1 MGMMNEFS
9 AYSWQQ
15 QRLNRVSNRE
25 REKRGRDGV
34 RERRGVAIVQATIL
48 TTGWRGLLAQLHGP
62 VRSVAEKSGEV
73 AYAALDSRL
82 PVYIH
87 PHARIRLERPKQ
99 IFGASPLKTRDE
111 PTDELICFPTT
122 LLSSLSFFAY
132 PPLPSPAFR
141 WPSPTP
147 RDAYIAE
154 NIRASIW
161 KWLL

>member
-1 MGMMNEFS
+1 MGMMYEFS

-15 QRLNRVSNRE
+15 QRLEPGIEQREERAGWCPGTTRGCNRTSNNIN
-25 REKRGRDGV
+25 DGV
-34 RERRGVAIVQATIL
+34 AWVVGSTAWTRKIG
-48 TTGWRGLLAQLHGP
+48 
-62 VRSVAEKSGEV
+62 SGEV
-73 AYAALDSRL
+73 GRGCLRRSRL

-141 WPSPTP
+141 WPPPTP

-154 NIRASIW
+154 NIRAFIW